1 MRILFAGTPDM
12 AVPTLHALADAESV
26 VGVLTAPD
34 RSKGRGRRLLPSPVK
49 AAAMERDVPVL
60 QPPRLGAEAREAVRE
75 LEPEI
80 LVVVAYGR
88 IFGPKFLSLFPRGGI
103 NLHPS
108 LLPKYRGPSPIPAAI
123 LAGESRTGITVQRV
137 AREMDSGDILRQEE
151 LPLSGTET
159 TASLSDYVAREGAKL
174 VLETVRDLAEG
185 RAAPSPQDHDE
196 ASYCGLISKQ
206 DGEIDWSS
214 SAARIERMTRAYN
227 PWPGAY
233 TFFGDQ
239 RLTIWRAE
247 VLPAGPEAAGLA
259 GAAAPGAAE
268 GTNPGLVLGVDK
280 ARGIL
285 IQTGDGVL
293 AAQRLQLQSR
303 SAADWQSFLN
313 GARDILNGT
322 LGRH

>member
-1 MRILFAGTPDM
+1 MRVLFAGTPEM
-12 AVPTLHALADAESV
+12 AVPTLQALADTV
-26 VGVLTAPD
+26 TLVGVLTAPD
-34 RSKGRGRRLLPSPVK
+34 RSKGRGRRLVPSPVK
-49 AAAMERDVPVL
+49 AAAMERGLPVL

-75 LEPEI
+75 LEPEL

-151 LPLSGTET
+151 LPLGGSET
-159 TASLSDYVAREGAKL
+159 TAGLTDYVAREGAKL
-174 VLETVRDLAEG
+174 VLATVRDLEEG
-185 RAAPSPQDHDE
+185 RAAPSPQNHEE

-206 DGEIDWSS
+206 DGEIDWRR
-214 SAARIERMTRAYN
+214 SAREIERMTRAYD

-233 TFFGDQ
+233 TFFRGQ

-247 VLPAGPEAAGLA
+247 VPPPGTAAADVESA
-259 GAAAPGAAE
+259 GAEDAGA
-268 GTNPGLVLGVDK
+268 GSVLGVDK

-285 IQTGDGVL
+285 IQTCDGVL
-293 AAQRLQLQSR
+293 AVQRLQLQSR
-303 SAADWQSFLN
+303 SATDWQSFLN
-313 GARDILNGT
+313 GARDILNET
-322 LGRH
+322 LGRP